1 MTLDEIY
8 LEYVTLMNSDKID
21 NNQKRKLISMM
32 EEYYFKECDKHID
45 IDNVEEVNILIDYVA
60 SKCRY
65 RILSYLVSEHIE
77 TLYVDD
83 KGNEN
88 LFIKENIIPIIYN
101 IYDELLE
108 KIKGMKPVDLSNY
121 EVLSKG
127 KVNEKIIDV
136 LEKIDPSL
144 DCLFRFANLL
154 DSSNG
159 EGIVYL
165 DELSLSMQEQ
175 ILSLKNS
182 NCALDEGR
190 VFTIC
195 LTEGKRF
202 LVVDYE
208 KNMSDVTSTI
218 HELGHY
224 LFPKINNDLP
234 LMREFSSIFYEL
246 YALNF
251 LVNKKDE
258 QLLIDNNRVSNLMN
272 QKSISLLIRIC
283 IKMLLENN
291 DKITQDVFEEKMKEE
306 IDNHKLHISFNV
318 NNKNVDINNNNLHKY
333 LDILCD
339 YIILLLLN
347 FKKSDLSI
355 ALFNQYIVGTYL
367 AICAMENKN
376 MDDILAKMLYCS
388 YNMSKMNYYD
398 IFTLVNAPVDKLGIV
413 DVGEKGKNPQKK

>member
-1 MTLDEIY
+1 MTLDQIY
-8 LEYVTLMNSDKID
+8 LEYVTLMNLDEID
-21 NNQKRKLISMM
+21 NNEKRRLVSMM
-32 EEYYFKECDKHID
+32 EEYYFKECGKHVD
-45 IDNVEEVNILIDYVA
+45 IDNEEEVNKLIDYVA

-65 RILSYLVSEHIE
+65 SILSYLVSEHIK

-83 KGNEN
+83 NGNEN

-154 DSSNG
+154 DSLNG
-159 EGIVYL
+159 EGILYL
-165 DELSLSMQEQ
+165 DELSLSMQKQ

-182 NCALDEGR
+182 SSIVDEGR

-202 LVVDYE
+202 LVVDY
-208 KNMSDVTSTI
+208 KGDMHDVTSTI

-224 LFPKINNDLP
+224 LFPKSNIDLP

-251 LVNKKDE
+251 LMNKKDDK
-258 QLLIDNNRVSNLMN
+258 LLMDNNRVNNLMN
-272 QKSISLLIRIC
+272 QASMSLSIRIC

-291 DKITQDVFEEKMKEE
+291 DKITRDVFEEKIKDE
-306 IDNHKLHISFNV
+306 IDNHKLKISFNV
-318 NNKNVDINNNNLHKY
+318 NNEIIEINNNNLHKY

-347 FKKSDLSI
+347 FKKGDLSI

-376 MDDILAKMLYCS
+376 MDDILAKMLECS
-388 YNMSKMNYYD
+388 YNMSKMNFYD

-413 DVGEKGKNPQKK
+413 DVETRGVDTTKK